1 MTLYIT
7 PSGRI
12 INRNNL
18 SRPYR
23 TEPQSTSEVDVY
35 VPINV
40 TAESDQYIITAMVPG
55 VKAEDLMIQV
65 HNETL
70 TIQGELRQEE
80 QKEDEK
86 FLLRELP
93 KGRFY
98 RTIRLPEKLDSSK
111 AVADLNH
118 GMLTL
123 RLTRAEDL
131 RPKTI
136 KVSVN

>member
-12 INRNNL
+12 INRSNWN
-18 SRPYR
+18 RPYR
-23 TEPQSTSEVDVY
+23 AESQPTAEIDVY

-40 TAESDQYIITAMVPG
+40 TADADEYIVTAMVPG
-55 VKAEDLMIQV
+55 VKADDLMIQV

-70 TIQGELRQEE
+70 TIQGELKEDD
-80 QKEDEK
+80 QKEAEK

-111 AVADLNH
+111 AVADLNQ
-118 GMLTL
+118 GLLTL
-123 RLTRAEDL
+123 RLTRAEEA